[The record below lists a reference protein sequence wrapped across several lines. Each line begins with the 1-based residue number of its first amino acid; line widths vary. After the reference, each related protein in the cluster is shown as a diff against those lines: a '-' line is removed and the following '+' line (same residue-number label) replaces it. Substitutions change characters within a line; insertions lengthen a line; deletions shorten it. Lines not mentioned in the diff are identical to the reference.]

1 VEAEFERR
9 TRGRRDAD
17 AAGRWMREV
26 VGGAEEGAREVG
38 GGAEEGT
45 REVWSGCCRM
55 KKNSPRGKVSRE
67 GARRDTPDA
76 RDGNRETLPE
86 TRPLPRARF
95 CAESQIP
102 SSRHRDDL
110 PRAKG
115 SALGTQKTRGREF
128 LCREGTVP
136 PLGTGAY
143 SRHRESVPRA
153 AGAGPRHRRHLT
165 AQRNGRH
172 GRLPGRQMCREPNSG
187 SRHRAPVPSA

>member
-1 VEAEFERR
+1 VSS
-9 TRGRRDAD
+9 
-17 AAGRWMREV
+17 AGNVPGE
-26 VGGAEEGAREVG
+26 
-38 GGAEEGT
+38 
-45 REVWSGCCRM
+45 
-55 KKNSPRGKVSRE
+55 KK
-67 GARRDTPDA
+67 ALLHC
-76 RDGNRETLPE
+76 TLPE

-115 SALGTQKTRGREF
+115 SALGTEKTRGTEF

-143 SRHRESVPRA
+143 SRHRGSVPRA
-153 AGAGPRHRRHLT
+153 AEAGPRHSRHLT

-172 GRLPGRQMCREPNSG
+172 GRLPGRRMCREPILLTHTSI
-187 SRHRAPVPSA
+187 PSTQFFTHFPNISHFHF